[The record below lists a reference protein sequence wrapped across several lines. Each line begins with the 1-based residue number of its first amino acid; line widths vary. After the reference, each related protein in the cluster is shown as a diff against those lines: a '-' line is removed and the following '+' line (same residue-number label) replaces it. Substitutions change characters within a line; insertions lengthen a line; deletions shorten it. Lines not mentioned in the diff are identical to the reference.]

1 MLYRGTSIALDQSA
15 SNLDRIL
22 DFCSTKIKDDYIIL
36 GHAINCA
43 KPCAHIW
50 PSPTCGMKLNQLG
63 LTAATVDEPYNLK
76 EKLQMK

>member
-22 DFCSTKIKDDYIIL
+22 ELCSTKIKDDHIIL

-43 KPCAHIW
+43 IPCAHIL

-63 LTAATVDEPYNLK
+63 LIAATEDEPCNLK
-76 EKLQMK
+76 EKVD